1 MLILSVIISLA
12 AVHGAMNAQSC
23 GTSNFLSDAQLAAI
37 SLSISVRTSSSFASA
52 FSHADS

>member
-1 MLILSVIISLA
+1 MLIFGVNISVE
-12 AVHGAMNAQSC
+12 AVHSAINAQS
-23 GTSNFLSDAQLAAI
+23 LAAI